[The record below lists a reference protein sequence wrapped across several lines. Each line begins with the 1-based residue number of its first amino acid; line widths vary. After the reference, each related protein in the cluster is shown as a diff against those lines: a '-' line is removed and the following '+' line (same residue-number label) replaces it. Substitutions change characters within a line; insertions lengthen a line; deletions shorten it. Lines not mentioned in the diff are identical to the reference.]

1 MPAQIH
7 IFRCLE
13 DNIGALLH
21 DPASGAC
28 AAIDAPEEKAVL
40 AALEETGWTL
50 SDILVTHRHVDHVQG
65 IAGVKQRTGCR
76 VVAPLKAGQQVPA
89 VDAFVR
95 EGDTVHV
102 GGLQAH
108 VWETPGH
115 CADHV
120 AYWFAA
126 DRALIAGDTLFTLGC
141 GRVLEGSYEAM
152 WSSLQ
157 RLAAL
162 PDEAKVYC
170 GHDYAVSNA
179 RFALAA
185 DPQNAVL
192 QARAAEADRV
202 KAEGGLMVPTTI
214 GEEKATNPFLRAGEP
229 ALARAVGKEGA
240 EPVAV
245 FTALREWKNRF

>member
-1 MPAQIH
+1 MIALRRSTSGSSCQPRSTSSAASS
-7 IFRCLE
+7 

-28 AAIDAPEEKAVL
+28 AAIDAPEEEPIL

-50 SDILVTHRHVDHVQG
+50 ERHPRHPSPWRPRAGDRGAEAAHRLPRRRAAEG
-65 IAGVKQRTGCR
+65 A
-76 VVAPLKAGQQVPA
+76 AQQVPA

-126 DRALIAGDTLFTLGC
+126 DRALFAGDTLFTLGC
-141 GRVLEGSYEAM
+141 GRVLEGSYAAM
-152 WSSLQ
+152 WIVPAAACRAARRGAGLLRA
-157 RLAAL
+157 RLCL
-162 PDEAKVYC
+162 
-170 GHDYAVSNA
+170 SNA

-185 DPQNAVL
+185 DPDNAAL
-192 QARAAEADRV
+192 QARAAEAEAR
-202 KAEGGLMVPTTI
+202 KAEGGASWSRRRSARRRPRTPSC
-214 GEEKATNPFLRAGEP
+214 GQASRPSPAPSARRAP
-229 ALARAVGKEGA
+229 SR
-240 EPVAV
+240 
-245 FTALREWKNRF
+245 